1 MQRDFLTGCFNR
13 VTGKRIV
20 ERGMH
25 MEQNKSFGA
34 CLFIDVDNFKGVND
48 TYGHDEGDRILINVG
63 RILMQNMR
71 ERDIVIRFGGDEFVI
86 WLYQADNVKAAE
98 NAAKRI
104 LKAAYDEAG
113 TGLSIG
119 IAMVEPG
126 EKNYDAVMK
135 RADEALYQAK
145 AEGKGR
151 YAVHRDAAEE

>member
-1 MQRDFLTGCFNR
+1 MTGP
-13 VTGKRIV
+13 V

-25 MEQNKSFGA
+25 MEHNKSFGA
-34 CLFIDVDNFKGVND
+34 CLFIDVDNFKGVNN

-63 RILMQNMR
+63 RIFMQNTR
-71 ERDIVIRFGGDEFVI
+71 DRDIVIRFGGDEFVI
-86 WLYQADNVKAAE
+86 WMYKVDSIKAAE
-98 NAAKRI
+98 DTAKRI
-104 LKAAYDEAG
+104 LKTSYDEAG

-126 EKNYDAVMK
+126 EKYYDAVIK
-135 RADEALYQAK
+135 RADEARYQAK